1 MLGSG
6 GCIPGHPAFLA
17 ALRKATRAAGVLLVF
32 DEVMTSRMSA
42 GGQQARLGI
51 TPDMTTLGKYVA
63 GGMSFGAFGGRADVM
78 GLFETA
84 LPHAG
89 TFNNNV
95 LSMAAGIVAMG
106 EIFTAD
112 AAEALFVRGAAL
124 RDALNAACRAAA
136 VPMQFTGLCSMATAH
151 FQSGP
156 IDQPYIPTAVDE
168 SLRELFFFDLLEA
181 GIYVARRGMTA
192 LSLPVGAADL
202 QRYIAAVSEF
212 AQARGALLRD
222 APLRDAPLRDAP
234 LRDPGH
240 RPG

>member
-1 MLGSG
+1 M
-6 GCIPGHPAFLA
+6 
-17 ALRKATRAAGVLLVF
+17 REATREAGALLIF

-78 GLFETA
+78 SLFEAT

-112 AAEALFVRGAAL
+112 VADALFARGTAL
-124 RDALNAACRAAA
+124 RDALNAACRDAA
-136 VPMQFTGLCSMATAH
+136 VPMQFTGLGSMTTAH
-151 FQSGP
+151 FRPGP
-156 IDQPYIPTAVDE
+156 IDHPYGPTPRE
-168 SLRELFFFDLLEA
+168 EGLRELFFLDMMEA

-192 LSLPVGAADL
+192 LSLPVGEAELSRYVAA
-202 QRYIAAVSEF
+202 IGEF
-212 AQARGALLRD
+212 AHARGALLRD
-222 APLRDAPLRDAP
+222 AA
-234 LRDPGH
+234 
-240 RPG
+240 